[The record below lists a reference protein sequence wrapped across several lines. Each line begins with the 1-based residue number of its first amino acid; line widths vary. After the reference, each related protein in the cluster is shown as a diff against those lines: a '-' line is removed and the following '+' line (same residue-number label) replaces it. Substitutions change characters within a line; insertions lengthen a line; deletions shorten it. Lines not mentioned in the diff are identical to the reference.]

1 MLSVWKWMWS
11 WLPYSPPHKALPPT
25 RPNRPHICHDSLQS
39 HYTSHLCTMLVHSAS
54 EFGGSWF
61 YMYIPTIFP
70 PWSIESVTICQ
81 SGRSSLRA
89 MCNKLYLTL
98 HKTTPTVGLSTCL
111 GVMPELRLFRTS
123 ETWCVRHETRINKS
137 LETTPAPE

>member
-1 MLSVWKWMWS
+1 
-11 WLPYSPPHKALPPT
+11 
-25 RPNRPHICHDSLQS
+25 
-39 HYTSHLCTMLVHSAS
+39 
-54 EFGGSWF
+54 
-61 YMYIPTIFP
+61 MYIPTISQ

-111 GVMPELRLFRTS
+111 GVMPELRVFQTS
-123 ETWCVRHETRINKS
+123 ETWCVRHETRINNNAGTRVTLQPPKRQS
-137 LETTPAPE
+137 RGYYEWLHPYSPSQRYSDPHQCPLHNNNYILHTIKTRRT